1 MTFLDENDA
10 YLDCVNDEINTTTAN
25 GKMISRLL
33 MSVSQKE
40 IERTSERTKI
50 GMAGAIKQGHI
61 PHVASLG
68 YKHEDKKLVI

>member
-50 GMAGAIKQGHI
+50 GMAGAIKQGRI

-68 YKHEDKKLVI
+68 YKHEDKKFVI